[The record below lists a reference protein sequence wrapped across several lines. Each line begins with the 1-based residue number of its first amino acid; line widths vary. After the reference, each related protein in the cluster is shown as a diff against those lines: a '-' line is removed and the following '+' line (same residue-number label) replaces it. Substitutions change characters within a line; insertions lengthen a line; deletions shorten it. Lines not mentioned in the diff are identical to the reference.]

1 MVNIQQILNSLNVNP
16 AMQNKVM
23 QAWQAASEM
32 SAGVHTKEQA
42 LGVLRNNGVD
52 GGAMKKISKYIN
64 HPMAGVAAKMVG
76 VNITELRSDFNSL
89 AELLGTS
96 SPQVPTTSNAQA
108 PTSASTKITPIS
120 TSGNDP
126 LAKYKNGLQQ
136 L

>member
-1 MVNIQQILNSLNVNP
+1 MVNIQEILNSLNVNP

-23 QAWQAASEM
+23 QAWQTASEM
-32 SAGVHTKEQA
+32 SAGVRTKEQA
-42 LGVLRNNGVD
+42 LGVLRNNGID
-52 GGAMKKISKYIN
+52 SGAMQKISKYIN
-64 HPMAGVAAKMVG
+64 HPLAGVAANMVG
-76 VNITELRSDFNSL
+76 VNIVKFREDFNSL

-96 SPQVPTTSNAQA
+96 SPQA
-108 PTSASTKITPIS
+108 PTNGYTKITPIS

>member
-1 MVNIQQILNSLNVNP
+1 
-16 AMQNKVM
+16 MQNKVL

-32 SAGVHTKEQA
+32 SVGVHTKEQA

-52 GGAMKKISKYIN
+52 GGAMQKISKYIN
-64 HPMAGVAAKMVG
+64 HPLAGVAAKMAG
-76 VNITELRSDFNSL
+76 VNIVKFREDFNSL
-89 AELLGTS
+89 TDLLGTN
-96 SPQVPTTSNAQA
+96 SPQVPTSNIQA
-108 PTSASTKITPIS
+108 PTSTKITPIS

>member
-52 GGAMKKISKYIN
+52 GGAMQKISKYIN
-64 HPMAGVAAKMVG
+64 HPLAVVAAKMAG
-76 VNITELRSDFNSL
+76 VNIVKFREDFNSL
-89 AELLGTS
+89 ADLLGS
-96 SPQVPTTSNAQA
+96 NSPQVPITSNAQA
-108 PTSASTKITPIS
+108 PTSGNTRITPIS